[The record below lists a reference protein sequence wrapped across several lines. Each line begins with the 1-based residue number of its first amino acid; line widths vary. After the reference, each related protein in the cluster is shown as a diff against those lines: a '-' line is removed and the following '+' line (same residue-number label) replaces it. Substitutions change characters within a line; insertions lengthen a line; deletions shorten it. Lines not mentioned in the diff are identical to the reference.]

1 MKYIKIIFFIC
12 AIFTFFSQEISAQDN
27 KINVSAIVLDAKGNR
42 VPGAVIINEKDNTS
56 AIANESGE
64 FTISASANSL
74 LSVKATGYKSSIVE
88 AKAGLS
94 RIVLKANKYD
104 EVQVAF
110 NRVNKADLLG
120 GVSTLNVA
128 DMLES
133 NYTTSSLDNLSSFI
147 PGYTGNTWGM
157 NNKLVLV
164 DGIPRDEYNVVPSEI
179 EQITV
184 LKSAAAVAL
193 YGSRATKGVVSIT
206 TKRGVAFENK
216 FKVRVNTGINV
227 PKRYAQYL
235 GSADYMTL
243 YNEALTNDNNGVAPS
258 TGMYSQSDI
267 AAYAS
272 GNNPIR
278 YPNLNFYSSD
288 NLKKY
293 SSRSEVT
300 TEYSGGNDRARFY
313 VNVGNYNT
321 NTLLNFGN
329 GKKEGENRFNVR
341 GNLDIKLSD
350 MITSKVNTS
359 VTFYDNNL
367 VNNTSLKSDN
377 VTRENKNTFWAT
389 AATLRPN
396 VLTPLIPVGY
406 LQGSDAASQA
416 LPGSSSFLIDGQYLL
431 GGTSNQTTNAFA
443 DAYTRGMLQATTR
456 KYQFDASLNFNLAS
470 VLKGLS
476 FDTQFGIDYNTSYNN
491 IIGDNGYAV
500 YTPKWNTT
508 GGNDTIKTLTKV
520 GSDNASYTPNLYNSY
535 QRQTM
540 FFSGAL
546 KYNNTFNGVNNVSA
560 LLLAHGYTL
569 AESGVY
575 HALANANLGLQASYN
590 YKQKYYADFTGNVVH
605 SSRLAQGQRDAFS
618 PTVSVG
624 WRITNEDFLSNSDIV
639 NDLKL
644 TASYGILNTDLDFDG
659 LTNAGYYLPQ
669 SIYSDQGDYY
679 SWQEGRQLR
688 STIVTR
694 NVNLNLGFEKRKDIN
709 FGLETSLFK
718 NAIQINASY
727 FYNKLEGIPIQA
739 SSIFPNYMV
748 SGSTN
753 FLPFVNYNADQRNG
767 FDLGMQFN
775 KRLGKVDLSVGMVVT
790 YLETKS
796 LVRDEVYQYTYQN
809 RKGKPMDA
817 IFGLKNAGFYTATS
831 IAAINNT
838 KENPK
843 PTYGAVMP
851 GDIRYVDVNGDG
863 FINDQ
868 DQVYLGKDGQ
878 YGSPLTLGLNVT
890 AKWNNFSLFVLAN
903 SNSGTVALKN
913 SSYFW
918 ASGTTAKYSDA
929 MLGRWTP
936 ATAET
941 ANYPRLTTTS
951 GDNNFRN
958 SDFWL
963 YKNDRINLAK
973 VQLSYDIPEKLLAKT
988 FISGLGIYINGNDLL
1003 LIAKE
1008 KKLMETNIG
1017 SAPQMRYYSIGLKAS
1032 F

>member
-12 AIFTFFSQEISAQDN
+12 AIFTFFSQKMSAQVN
-27 KINVSAIVLDAKGNR
+27 RINVSGIVLDAQGNHLR
-42 VPGAVIINEKDNTS
+42 GAIIINEKDNTS

-64 FTISASANSL
+64 FTISASVNSL
-74 LSVKATGYKSSIVE
+74 LSVKATGYKSGFVE

-94 RIVLKANKYD
+94 RIVLKANKSD
-104 EVQVAF
+104 QVQVAF
-110 NRVNKADLLG
+110 KQVNKADLLG
-120 GVSTLNVA
+120 GVSSLNVA

-133 NYTTSSLDNLSSFI
+133 NYTTYSLDNLASFI
-147 PGYTGNTWGM
+147 PGYTGNNILGM
-157 NNKLVLV
+157 NSKLVLV
-164 DGIPRDEYNVVPSEI
+164 DGIPRDEYNVLPSEI

-193 YGSRATKGVVSIT
+193 YGSRASKGVVSIT

-216 FKVRVNTGINV
+216 FKVRVNTGVMV

-235 GSADYMTL
+235 GSSDYMSL
-243 YNEALTNDNNGVAPS
+243 YNEALSNDGLSQLYTSTDITNS
-258 TGMYSQSDI
+258 
-267 AAYAS
+267 AS
-272 GNNPIR
+272 GTNPYR

-288 NLKKY
+288 NLKKF
-293 SSRSEVT
+293 SNRSEVT

-359 VTFYDNNL
+359 VTLYDNNS
-367 VNNTSLKSDN
+367 VNNTSLNSSN
-377 VTRENKNTFWAT
+377 ARVNTNTFWAT

-396 VLTPLIPVGY
+396 ILSPLIPVNY
-406 LQGSDAASQA
+406 LQGADAASQA
-416 LPGSSSFLIDGQYLL
+416 MPASSSFLIDGQYLL

-476 FDTQFGIDYNTSYNN
+476 FDTQFGIDYNTSYNS
-491 IIGDNGYAV
+491 ISGDNSYAV
-500 YTPKWNTT
+500 YSPNWNTA
-508 GGNDTIKTLTKV
+508 GGIDTIKSLTKI

-540 FFSGAL
+540 FFSGAF

-560 LLLAHGYTL
+560 ILLAHGYTL

-605 SSRLAQGQRDAFS
+605 SSRLASGQRDAFS
-618 PTVSVG
+618 PTVSIG
-624 WRITNEDFLSNSDIV
+624 WRITNEDFLSKSDIV

-644 TASYGILNTDLDFDG
+644 TASAGILNTDLDFDG
-659 LTNAGYYLPQ
+659 ATNAGYYLSQ

-694 NVNLNLGFEKRKDIN
+694 NVNQSLGFEKRRDIN
-709 FGLETSLFK
+709 IGLETSLFK

-739 SSIFPNYMV
+739 TSIFPNYLV

-767 FDLGMQFN
+767 FDLGVQFN
-775 KRLGKVDLSVGMVVT
+775 KRLGKVDFNIGMVAT
-790 YLETKS
+790 YLQTTS
-796 LVRDEVYQYTYQN
+796 LVRDEVYKYSYQN
-809 RKGKPMDA
+809 RQGKPMDA

-831 IAAINNT
+831 IDAINST

-843 PTYGAVMP
+843 PTYGAVKP

-863 FINDQ
+863 IINDQ
-868 DQVYLGKDGQ
+868 DQVYLGKTGS

-903 SNSGTVALKN
+903 STSGTVGLKN
-913 SSYFW
+913 SSYYW
-918 ASGTTAKYSDA
+918 ATAGTTAKYSA
-929 MLGRWTP
+929 VMLNRWTP

-941 ANYPRLTTTS
+941 ATYPRLTTTS

-963 YKNDRINLAK
+963 YKNDLINLAK
-973 VQLSYDIPEKLLAKT
+973 IQLSYDIPEKLLAKT

-1008 KKLMETNIG
+1008 KELMETNIG
-1017 SAPQMRYYSIGLKAS
+1017 SSPQMRYYSIGLKAS